1 MDQLKSASVFWTEV
15 RCNVVGPWKST
26 TLSHGTF
33 PVPVTET
40 SALKKAL
47 FILRQ

>member
-1 MDQLKSASVFWTEV
+1 MDQLKSASVFWTEA
-15 RCNVVGPWKST
+15 RCSVVGPWKST

-40 SALKKAL
+40 GVLKKVP
-47 FILRQ
+47 FV